1 MSFVNNPI
9 LHSIICLHDHFKT
22 GNFLT
27 KKHSKENQFVSNLS
41 TPIPTIPYK
50 ASQRFNLLKIQD
62 HGGAAGAAP
71 ERFNKRHTGG
81 WWMR

>member
-50 ASQRFNLLKIQD
+50 ASQRFNLFKNPRPWWC
-62 HGGAAGAAP
+62 GRSG
-71 ERFNKRHTGG
+71 TGEV
-81 WWMR
+81 